1 MLAIDPLENLI
12 ITQNILEFLR
22 RNNVL
27 KDTRVLKS
35 VAVAGMVLAGCA
47 VVYVDDVK
55 ESVLFFFLRFLP

>member
-1 MLAIDPLENLI
+1 M
-12 ITQNILEFLR
+12 
-22 RNNVL
+22 L